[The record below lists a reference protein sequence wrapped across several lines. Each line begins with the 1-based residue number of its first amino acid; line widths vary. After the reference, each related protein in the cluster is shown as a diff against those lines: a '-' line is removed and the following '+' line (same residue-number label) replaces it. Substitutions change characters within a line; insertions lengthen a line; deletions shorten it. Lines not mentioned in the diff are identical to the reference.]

1 MDAARLTDMLEHE
14 LAPLERN
21 MRHSG
26 RSPNLLVSA
35 LGISAVVVV
44 LVLLLRPLDLLAPAI
59 GDDDVLFQ
67 RF

>member
-21 MRHSG
+21 MRQSG

-35 LGISAVVVV
+35 LGISAVIAV
-44 LVLLLRPLDLLAPAI
+44 LVLILRPLDLLTPAL